1 LTVHD
6 VTDKSNN
13 WLHDE
18 LNEAARKLA
27 TIAIISIRSKLFF
40 GWVKEVVTPELL
52 HELESVNLELI
63 SVDTSKT
70 SQGESPTEE
79 SGTESDGTVSWVDL
93 LRLSHIVALIG

>member
-13 WLHDE
+13 WLHDK

-52 HELESVNLELI
+52 HELDCVNLELI

-70 SQGESPTEE
+70 SPGESPTEE